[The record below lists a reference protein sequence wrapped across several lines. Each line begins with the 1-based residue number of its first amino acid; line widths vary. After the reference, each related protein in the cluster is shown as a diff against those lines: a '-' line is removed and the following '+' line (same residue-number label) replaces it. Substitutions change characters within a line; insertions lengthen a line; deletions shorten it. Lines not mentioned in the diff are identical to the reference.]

1 MTAPTAGW
9 RFVPFDL
16 APAAEQLERSADA
29 WRAVAAG
36 AAPPTLRWYGYS
48 APAVVLGVG
57 QRPDI
62 LDGAAC
68 ARAGI
73 SVAQRTSGGTAV
85 LGSRELLALDVALPG
100 DHPLAGRDVLGAY
113 RWLGRVFREALG
125 ALAPDGPARLALV
138 GLDAARADQAAQRI
152 ARPTEAAGRRGL
164 ACFGTLSP
172 YEVALAPGGPAALRK
187 LVGLSQIRKRSVVMF
202 QVGLYTRFDGYGLAR
217 LLSLKEY
224 EREALGAELDRRV
237 AGLEDIGVPAHRL
250 PELRSLVERGI
261 LLACGGQGCHG
272 DQEPAP
278 GGGLCLTP
286 GQSALLEGSSQK
298 QDQAGQE

>member
-1 MTAPTAGW
+1 MTASTAGW
-9 RFVPFDL
+9 RIVPFDL
-16 APAAEQLERSADA
+16 APAAEQLERSEVV

-36 AAPPTLRWYGYS
+36 AAPPTLRWYSYS

-57 QRPDI
+57 QRREIVDS
-62 LDGAAC
+62 AAC

-85 LGSRELLALDVALPG
+85 LGNREMLALDVALPG
-100 DHPLAGRDVLGAY
+100 DHPLADQDVLGAY
-113 RWLGRVFREALG
+113 HWLGRVFRDALEALTR
-125 ALAPDGPARLALV
+125 DGPARLALV
-138 GLDAARADQAAQRI
+138 GIDEARADQAAQRT
-152 ARPTEAAGRRGL
+152 APRTEAAGRRGL

-172 YEVALAPGGPAALRK
+172 YEVALAPDGPAALRK

-202 QVGLYTRFDGYGLAR
+202 QVGLYTLFDGYGLAR
-217 LLSLKEY
+217 LLSLKEC

-261 LLACGGQGCHG
+261 LLACAGQGCHG
-272 DQEPAP
+272 DQVPAP
-278 GGGLCLTP
+278 GGSLCLPP
-286 GQSALLEGSSQK
+286 GRSALLEGGSQK